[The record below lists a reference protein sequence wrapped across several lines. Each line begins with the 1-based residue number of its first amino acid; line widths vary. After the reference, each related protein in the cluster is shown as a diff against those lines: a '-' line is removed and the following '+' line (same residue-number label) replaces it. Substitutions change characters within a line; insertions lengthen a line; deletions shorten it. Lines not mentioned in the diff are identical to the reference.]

1 MNPVEISQIL
11 VSAYFMI
18 VFFQSSIDKV
28 IDRDGNLNF
37 LKVHFKNTIF
47 QNHLVF
53 SLTLLTLFEFLAALL
68 CFFGIIY
75 RVFYVE
81 SVYIFY
87 GLSACAIV
95 LLMLLLGQ
103 RLAKD
108 YAGAAD
114 ITIYF
119 ILCIITIMSF

>member
-1 MNPVEISQIL
+1 
-11 VSAYFMI
+11 MI

-28 IDRDGNLNF
+28 IDRNGNLDF

-47 QNHLVF
+47 QNHSAF
-53 SLTLLTLFEFLAALL
+53 SLTLLTLFEFMAALL

-75 RVFYVE
+75 RVFYLE
-81 SVYIFY
+81 SIYIFY
-87 GLSACAIV
+87 GLLLCAIV

-108 YAGAAD
+108 YVGAVD
-114 ITIYF
+114 ITVYF

>member
-1 MNPVEISQIL
+1 
-11 VSAYFMI
+11 MI

-28 IDRDGNLNF
+28 IDRDGNLIF
-37 LKVHFKNTIF
+37 FKAHFKNTIF
-47 QNHLVF
+47 QNQLAL
-53 SLTLLTLFEFLAALL
+53 SLTLLTLFEFLAASL
-68 CFFGIIY
+68 CSFGIIY
-75 RVFYVE
+75 RVFYLE
-81 SVYIFY
+81 SIYIFY
-87 GLSACAIV
+87 GLLICAIV

-108 YAGAAD
+108 YVGAAD

>member
-1 MNPVEISQIL
+1 
-11 VSAYFMI
+11 MI

-28 IDRDGNLNF
+28 IDRNGNLNF

-47 QNHLVF
+47 QNHYAF

-75 RVFYVE
+75 RVFYLE
-81 SVYIFY
+81 SIYIFY
-87 GLSACAIV
+87 GLLLCAIV

-108 YAGAAD
+108 YVGAAD
-114 ITIYF
+114 ITVYF

>member
-1 MNPVEISQIL
+1 
-11 VSAYFMI
+11 MI

-28 IDRDGNLNF
+28 IDRNGNLNF

-47 QNHLVF
+47 QNHYAF
-53 SLTLLTLFEFLAALL
+53 SLTLLTLLEFMAALL

-75 RVFYVE
+75 RVFYLE
-81 SVYIFY
+81 SIYIFY
-87 GLSACAIV
+87 GLLLCAIV

-108 YAGAAD
+108 YVGAAD
-114 ITIYF
+114 ITVYF

>member
-1 MNPVEISQIL
+1 
-11 VSAYFMI
+11 MI

-28 IDRDGNLNF
+28 IDRGGNLNF
-37 LKVHFKNTIF
+37 FKVQFKNTIF

-53 SLTLLTLFEFLAALL
+53 SLTLLTLFEFLAASL

-81 SVYIFY
+81 SIYIFY
-87 GLSACAIV
+87 GLLICAIV
-95 LLMLLLGQ
+95 LLILLVGQ
-103 RLAKD
+103 RIAKD
-108 YAGAAD
+108 YVGAAD

>member
-1 MNPVEISQIL
+1 
-11 VSAYFMI
+11 MI

-28 IDRDGNLNF
+28 IDRAGNLIF
-37 LKVHFKNTIF
+37 FKAHFKNTIF
-47 QNHLVF
+47 QNHLAL
-53 SLTLLTLFEFLAALL
+53 SLTFLTLFEFLAALL
-68 CFFGIIY
+68 CSFGIIY
-75 RVFYVE
+75 RVFYLE
-81 SVYIFY
+81 SIYIFY
-87 GLSACAIV
+87 GLLICAII

-108 YAGAAD
+108 YVGAAD

>member
-1 MNPVEISQIL
+1 
-11 VSAYFMI
+11 MI

-28 IDRDGNLNF
+28 IDRDGNFNF
-37 LKVHFKNTIF
+37 FKVHFKNTIF
-47 QNHLVF
+47 QNHLSF
-53 SLTLLTLFEFLAALL
+53 FLTLLTLFEFFAASM

-75 RVFYVE
+75 RVFYLE
-81 SVYIFY
+81 SIYIFY
-87 GLSACAIV
+87 GLLICATN

-108 YAGAAD
+108 YVGAAD